1 MDNDLPQREICA
13 LQVLNLVSFLY
24 DILKTVVRM
33 LDKKHNLVT
42 LWGHL
47 ANVAT
52 AITLTRIN
60 ISYLVSDMIIMGY
73 NIDKIITIS
82 YLLMTSF
89 IEHHILV
96 ML

>member
-1 MDNDLPQREICA
+1 
-13 LQVLNLVSFLY
+13 
-24 DILKTVVRM
+24 M

-47 ANVAT
+47 ANVTA

-60 ISYLVSDMIIMGY
+60 ISYLVSDIVIMGY
-73 NIDKIITIS
+73 NIDKNITIS
-82 YLLMTSF
+82 YSLMTTF
-89 IEHHILV
+89 IGHHILV

>member
-1 MDNDLPQREICA
+1 M
-13 LQVLNLVSFLY
+13 
-24 DILKTVVRM
+24 RM

-47 ANVAT
+47 ANVTA

-60 ISYLVSDMIIMGY
+60 ISYLVSDIVIMGY
-73 NIDKIITIS
+73 NIDKNIAIS
-82 YLLMTSF
+82 YLLMTTF
-89 IEHHILV
+89 IGHHILV

>member
-1 MDNDLPQREICA
+1 
-13 LQVLNLVSFLY
+13 
-24 DILKTVVRM
+24 M

-47 ANVAT
+47 ENVTA

-60 ISYLVSDMIIMGY
+60 ISYLVSDIVIMGY
-73 NIDKIITIS
+73 NIDKNITIS
-82 YLLMTSF
+82 YLLMTTF
-89 IEHHILV
+89 IGHHTLV

>member
-1 MDNDLPQREICA
+1 
-13 LQVLNLVSFLY
+13 
-24 DILKTVVRM
+24 M

-47 ANVAT
+47 ANVTA

-60 ISYLVSDMIIMGY
+60 ISYLVSDIVIMAY
-73 NIDKIITIS
+73 NIDKNITIS
-82 YLLMTSF
+82 YLLMTTL
-89 IEHHILV
+89 IGHHILV